1 MQVMMVATRPAEW
14 ELQTAGNTVNLIGA
28 RAAQALAILEKR
40 LDGCDRAC
48 VLYVVHGIGT
58 GALREAVHEMLQGD
72 ARVKWLKPEPQS
84 AGGCTIVRV
93 RDPSI
98 AELRNYGGL

>member
-1 MQVMMVATRPAEW
+1 M
-14 ELQTAGNTVNLIGA
+14 IGA

-40 LDGCDRAC
+40 LDGCRRAC

-58 GALREAVHEMLQGD
+58 GALREAVREMLKGD
-72 ARVKWLKPEPQS
+72 ARVKWHKPEPQS

-98 AELRNYGGL
+98 AELKTFDGL